1 MARQATGQVIE
12 RKGKQGITYATRV
25 RAYGQR
31 HYISLGYS
39 WKGCTRRQAETELQ
53 NILADIRRGTWQPPQ
68 PQPVS
73 TPAQPDDPTFH
84 EFASQWL
91 DSRRHELAARTI
103 EDYELGLT
111 HHLLP
116 FFKDHHLSQI
126 TAREIDRYKTAKV
139 REREQ
144 GNVERPL
151 SNRTINKTLIRLGQI
166 LDVAVRYDLIAHNP
180 VKSKVTKL
188 KEQTPTRARL
198 HGEQVQVLLQ
208 HAGRHRALLATAIIA
223 GGLRVSELINLRWRD
238 IDLAGAVLQVPVS
251 KTEAGIRPVHLE
263 PELVTLLREHKLAAR
278 WSQPEDFVFPGR
290 YRNKPRERNSVR
302 TRSLHNSVKRA
313 NEALEKNGQPPIPAD
328 ITFHALRRTYAALRA
343 ELGEHP
349 AITAAQ
355 MGHTDPRMTLRVYTD
370 VTGKRPQT
378 RMAGLLGDGGWALGS
393 DELGEETNR
402 TKNRRATS

>member
-12 RKGKQGITYATRV
+12 RKGKQGTTYAARV

-31 HYISLGYS
+31 HYLSLGYS
-39 WKGCTRRQAETELQ
+39 WQGATRHQAETELQ

-68 PQPVS
+68 PQTTAP
-73 TPAQPDDPTFH
+73 TQPDDPTFH

-91 DSRRHELAARTI
+91 EGRRHELAARTV

-116 FFKDHHLSQI
+116 FFKDHRLSQI

-139 REREQ
+139 REREHAR
-144 GNVERPL
+144 VDRPL

-166 LDVAVRYDLIAHNP
+166 LDVAVRYDLIDHNP
-180 VKSKVTKL
+180 VKGKVTKL
-188 KEQTPTRARL
+188 KEQPPTRARL

-223 GGLRVSELINLRWRD
+223 GGLRVSELVNLRWRD
-238 IDLAGAVLQVPVS
+238 IDLPGAVLHVPVS
-251 KTEAGIRPVHLE
+251 KTEAGVRPVHLE
-263 PELVTLLREHKLAAR
+263 PELVTLLREHKLAAG

-290 YRNKPRERNSVR
+290 YRDKPRERNSVR
-302 TRSLHNSVKRA
+302 TRSLHSSVKLA
-313 NEALEKNGQPPIPAD
+313 NEVLENDGRQPIPAD

-378 RMAGLLGDGGWALGS
+378 RMAGLLGDRGWALAD
-393 DELGEETNR
+393 DERDEGTDTAKGER
-402 TKNRRATS
+402 VAG